1 MGYYPASVALTALS
15 RACSEWASTVWQD
28 LISAVREKS
37 SFDRNREPTGYGWCS
52 GSGLWSELWSYLTAQ
67 SLYFRLWSYRNVF
80 VATYKTSQPPH
91 RCAFSMDGKN
101 RFIFIDTCVSAFI
114 FLPRGINGLD
124 FFGFPVSSE
133 SALWLPPRTFLSQI
147 KKQPVEATH
156 SSSPCLGTA
165 TGKIPG
171 VRVCC
176 WQAAILPDLSQLAVV
191 LQEIL
196 TFYDIKA
203 NQDLFWFHSGFLSHC
218 FGWLVGWF
226 WLYG

>member
-1 MGYYPASVALTALS
+1 MA
-15 RACSEWASTVWQD
+15 
-28 LISAVREKS
+28 I
-37 SFDRNREPTGYGWCS
+37 
-52 GSGLWSELWSYLTAQ
+52 
-67 SLYFRLWSYRNVF
+67 
-80 VATYKTSQPPH
+80 YKTSNLPIVVH
-91 RCAFSMDGKN
+91 LAWMEKAG
-101 RFIFIDTCVSAFI
+101 FIFIDTCVSAFI

-147 KKQPVEATH
+147 KKQPVEVTH

-218 FGWLVGWF
+218 FGWLVGF
-226 WLYG
+226 GFMVRH